1 MLKILKESNLL
12 EYKYNL
18 IQKIKSELKNKL
30 YKIATSEEFG
40 FDEDEVDDYF
50 YVNVKDLGDAIKVE
64 VRAEVDYEGLEY
76 LMNELNPIVYKYDK
90 NSYFEPVTSGIIEAY
105 INKEHILIKRNKI
118 KENQLSED
126 ERKYLSQFSE
136 EEIKSFVDSIDFDKM
151 ERLLRNAIGI
161 DNLKLKIEEP
171 DISKISVHI
180 SYESDNLIEYCGIM
194 KTVFKNVVVD
204 DFGAGVF
211 VENGKLYYSAAPHLS
226 WNYLDG
232 GYNGAKLSLRL
243 VWDGK
248 DWLS

>member
-1 MLKILKESNLL
+1 MLKIIKESNLL

-18 IQKIKSELKNKL
+18 IQKIKSEFKNKL

-76 LMNELNPIVYKYDK
+76 LMSELNPIVYKYDQ

-105 INKEHILIKRNKI
+105 INKEHILTKRNKI
-118 KENQLSED
+118 KENQLLED

-136 EEIKSFVDSIDFDKM
+136 EEIKSFVDSIDFDEM
-151 ERLLRNAIGI
+151 EMILRNVIGI

-194 KTVFKNVVVD
+194 KNVFNNVVLD

-211 VENGKLYYSAAPHLS
+211 VENGKLCYSAAPHLS
-226 WNYLDG
+226 WNHLDG

-243 VWDGK
+243 IWNGK
-248 DWLS
+248 EWL